1 MNIFRTHEDAL
12 ECAMDHCMPMHQNKM
27 IIECAQLLSTAHHVL
42 DGENAIEGIYKQT
55 HVNHPCA
62 KWVRESSGN
71 YNFVRDLASY
81 LCMLFFERTGRLHAT
96 EEILSRLVAL
106 PKNLV
111 VGPET
116 DMTPYACVS
125 GAPGETVY
133 EKYRNY
139 LNDKFYFWEKEGR
152 KISFYRTPEWYNP
165 ALFTRPKAV
174 KVPEAIV

>member
-1 MNIFRTHEDAL
+1 
-12 ECAMDHCMPMHQNKM
+12 MPMHQNKM

-139 LNDKFYFWEKEGR
+139 LNDKFYFWKKEGR

-174 KVPEAIV
+174 KVPEASV

>member
-42 DGENAIEGIYKQT
+42 DGDQAIEGIYKQT
-55 HVNHPCA
+55 HVNHPSA
-62 KWVRESSGN
+62 RWVRESSGN
-71 YNFVRDLASY
+71 YNFVKELANY
-81 LCMLFFERTGRLHAT
+81 LCILFYERTGRMHAT
-96 EEILSRLVAL
+96 DIILSRLSKL
-106 PKNLV
+106 PKNLK

-116 DMTPYACVS
+116 DMTPYACVA

-139 LNDKFYFWEKEGR
+139 LNDKYYIWEKEGR
-152 KISFYRTPEWYNP
+152 TITFYRTPEWYKP
-165 ALFTRPKAV
+165 ALFTLPKAV
-174 KVPEAIV
+174 KVSEASA